1 MESIIKTFS
10 NSNIFSSEVYVITYN
25 NTVIVIDPW
34 FYDWD
39 FKEYLAKL
47 WKVDSILLTHGHW
60 DHIRCVDKIVEDY
73 PNANV
78 YIHHFDKELL
88 TNTELNCSFLVW
100 REAIE
105 IKSDVNFI
113 EQWNYDFW
121 ELPAQVIH
129 VPWHTDWCVMYYFE
143 KLSALF
149 LWDTVMGDSIW
160 TLRTPT
166 WDINKMQASL
176 WKFKHLWIDTWTLCY
191 PWHWEAMTYWE
202 ILRINPFLNWNF

>member
-1 MESIIKTFS
+1 MESSIKTFS

-25 NTVIVIDPW
+25 NIVIVIDPW

-60 DHIRCVDKIVEDY
+60 DHIRCVDKIVKDY
-73 PNANV
+73 PNTNV

-129 VPWHTDWCVMYYFE
+129 VAWHTDWCVMYYFE

-191 PWHWEAMTYWE
+191 PWHWEEMTYWE